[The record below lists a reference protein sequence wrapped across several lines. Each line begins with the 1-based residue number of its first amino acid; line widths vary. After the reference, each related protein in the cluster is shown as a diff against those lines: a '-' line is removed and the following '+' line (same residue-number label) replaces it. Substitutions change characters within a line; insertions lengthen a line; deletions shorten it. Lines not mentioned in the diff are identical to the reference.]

1 MEEKKNK
8 FFDFDIQEQIDNPNA
23 IKKEE
28 PVEVKPQGDFS
39 KVFGGIE
46 INEEEPKGK
55 FSDVFNIPKENVE
68 VKPTTLESVKTESTF
83 ENIFAE
89 KIVPEVKEEK
99 KDIVPTNSSTF
110 FNVET
115 KVETPEI
122 EVKKEE
128 DAFVEKIGDNP
139 MVDYDRINKEA
150 KENAPVEEEKVELP
164 KEEGIQANNT
174 TLKRVN
180 MGGSDLMKL
189 RMQRK

>member
-8 FFDFDIQEQIDNPNA
+8 FFDFDMQEKIDNPNA

-28 PVEVKPQGDFS
+28 VIEEKPKGDFS
-39 KVFGGIE
+39 KVFGGVE
-46 INEEEPKGK
+46 IKEEEPKSK
-55 FSDVFNIPKENVE
+55 FNDVFNIPVESATKEE
-68 VKPTTLESVKTESTF
+68 VKPESTF
-83 ENIFAE
+83 ESVFAE

-99 KDIVPTNSSTF
+99 KDVIPANSSTF
-110 FNVET
+110 FNVES

-128 DAFVEKIGDNP
+128 DTFVEKVGDNP

-150 KENAPVEEEKVELP
+150 KENAPIIEDKIELP
-164 KEEGIQANNT
+164 KEEGIQSNNN